1 MKQLRFIPA
10 ASLEVTLLRKLKD
23 ASVLETHGPLIEKKW
38 NRINYVGPEYFGPRS
53 SQNAHWICQNGQ
65 ETHKFVRPIG
75 RITRA
80 FDNQS
85 KFGGCPFCS
94 GRIPHE
100 QESLASMPE
109 LARQWMEKENR
120 CPARYVSVRS
130 CRLAQWQCPVSKGH
144 IYVMQISTRVK
155 LPENKCCP
163 SCYQGPR
170 VNLLHFVD
178 ALAQFVRTRHNH
190 GFDPANLPQAVK
202 VLWRCTSNPDHLWYE
217 SFDRLQKRDFRCK
230 KCSALANEKSGA
242 KLADFPALVAQID
255 PIANE
260 NFDSTKIAAASH
272 LNLHWKCSAGP
283 DHTWQARVFHRTIN
297 NSGCPFCANKRASAT
312 NCLATIAPN
321 IAQDFHPMLN
331 GTNTAENIVATSS
344 KLYWWL
350 CRFCGHEWQMAARE
364 RTLRKRS
371 CPNCETNSAPPSHSK
386 GQACAGVVL
395 TCGRDSKR

>member
-1 MKQLRFIPA
+1 MESNKLRRSGIFWTA
-10 ASLEVTLLRKLKD
+10 VKSKCSLDLSERTRNTQVR
-23 ASVLETHGPLIEKKW
+23 
-38 NRINYVGPEYFGPRS
+38 
-53 SQNAHWICQNGQ
+53 
-65 ETHKFVRPIG
+65 RPIG

-178 ALAQFVRTRHNH
+178 AL
-190 GFDPANLPQAVK
+190 
-202 VLWRCTSNPDHLWYE
+202 
-217 SFDRLQKRDFRCK
+217 
-230 KCSALANEKSGA
+230 
-242 KLADFPALVAQID
+242 
-255 PIANE
+255 
-260 NFDSTKIAAASH
+260 
-272 LNLHWKCSAGP
+272 
-283 DHTWQARVFHRTIN
+283 
-297 NSGCPFCANKRASAT
+297 
-312 NCLATIAPN
+312 
-321 IAQDFHPMLN
+321 
-331 GTNTAENIVATSS
+331 
-344 KLYWWL
+344 
-350 CRFCGHEWQMAARE
+350 
-364 RTLRKRS
+364 
-371 CPNCETNSAPPSHSK
+371 
-386 GQACAGVVL
+386 
-395 TCGRDSKR
+395 